1 MQFVNWQDTVMG
13 LGTVVVLVNY
23 RGKRR
28 ERGEKSEKS
37 GEKREEGEYVLY

>member
-1 MQFVNWQDTVMG
+1 

-28 ERGEKSEKS
+28 EKAGKRGEKSKKS
-37 GEKREEGEYVLY
+37 GEKREEEE